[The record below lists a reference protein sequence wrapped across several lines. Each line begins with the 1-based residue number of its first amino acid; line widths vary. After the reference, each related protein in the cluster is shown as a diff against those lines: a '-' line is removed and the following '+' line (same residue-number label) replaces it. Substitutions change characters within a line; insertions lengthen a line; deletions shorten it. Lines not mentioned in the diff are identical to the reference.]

1 MSLREIYEKQIQAQL
16 NELKSEIDELREK
29 ADQAGTNLQ
38 LEYYTLIDELNLK
51 LETAN
56 QKFHLLKQANDEK
69 WDEFK
74 SEFELIWDS
83 LHELIKSVTSP

>member
-1 MSLREIYEKQIQAQL
+1 MSLRETYEKKMQAQL
-16 NELKSEIDELREK
+16 NELKAEIAELKGK
-29 ADQAGTNLQ
+29 ADQAETNLQ
-38 LEYYTLIDELNLK
+38 LEYYTLIDELHLK

-56 QKFHLLKQANDEK
+56 QKFHLLMQASDEE

-83 LHELIKSVTSP
+83 LRDLIKSVTSP